1 MNPADNDPCSPS
13 GTNYPSDCEVTQGLR
28 ERAMARQPAPE
39 RGYVW
44 RSCFAKARPVK
55 LLLLD
60 VDGVLTDGTITY
72 THEGTEIKSFHT
84 RDGMGIRLLRE
95 AGVETGLITARAS
108 EAVTRR
114 ARDLSLKYV
123 YQKVENKLSLFE
135 QLRTE
140 LGLRPAEVAFMGD
153 DWLDLALLTRVGFSA
168 TVADGA
174 FEVRQLVDYVTKS
187 PGGRGAVREVCD
199 LILEAKGALDSL
211 FAKYGQRCSK

>member
-1 MNPADNDPCSPS
+1 MNPADNDQCPP
-13 GTNYPSDCEVTQGLR
+13 GGANYPSDCEVTQGLR

-114 ARDLSLKYV
+114 ARDLALKYV
-123 YQKVENKLSLFE
+123 YQKVENKLALFE

-140 LGLRPAEVAFMGD
+140 LGLQPAEVAFMGD
-153 DWLDLALLTRVGFSA
+153 DWLDLALLGRVGFSA

-174 FEVRQLVDYVTKS
+174 FEVRQLVDYVTKR
-187 PGGRGAVREVCD
+187 PGGRGAVREICD
-199 LILEAKGALDSL
+199 LILEAKGVLDSL
-211 FAKYGQRCSK
+211 LARYGQRCSK

>member
-1 MNPADNDPCSPS
+1 
-13 GTNYPSDCEVTQGLR
+13 
-28 ERAMARQPAPE
+28 MARQPAPE

-199 LILEAKGALDSL
+199 LILEAKGVLDSL
-211 FAKYGQRCSK
+211 FAKYRQRCSK